1 MELYS
6 ACVYRGPR
14 SACCSGRREQACR
27 SVAGWLGKLRQLRK
41 RGPFGSGARTVVTRA
56 LPSSFTHRNR
66 CQLVPG
72 DSKVASPTIAPWLEK
87 LTSSDVWRSGIVTWY
102 SAIVATIA
110 LAWNVFRDV
119 RSKGAL
125 RVQAVY
131 QPNMEPQLP
140 PALAVRVTNVGSK
153 AVLVQGIA
161 IRRKKGFEP
170 RHHFFPCQVP
180 KMLAPGDSLLQ
191 VLDRTGWLPLAAER
205 VYAWDSSGRHW
216 RMTRREFRSLLNQ
229 NRRLFHDPQLRPP
242 SPNFPGVA

>member
-1 MELYS
+1 M
-6 ACVYRGPR
+6 
-14 SACCSGRREQACR
+14 
-27 SVAGWLGKLRQLRK
+27 
-41 RGPFGSGARTVVTRA
+41 
-56 LPSSFTHRNR
+56 
-66 CQLVPG
+66 
-72 DSKVASPTIAPWLEK
+72 ASPTIAPWLEK
-87 LTSSDVWRSGIVTWY
+87 LTSSDVWRSGIVTLY

-191 VLDRTGWLPLAAER
+191 VLDRTGWLPLATEK

-216 RMTRREFRSLLNQ
+216 RMTRREFRNLLDQ
-229 NRRLFHDPQLRPP
+229 NRRLFRNPQLRPP